1 VVAWRPAGSDGG
13 RRVLVQ
19 LLAAAVAVVLTVAIL
34 VSQFRSAPE
43 SRAADPGRRERA
55 AEGAAAPT
63 TGPPPTAPPP
73 RAAAGNLLEDPSF
86 EGGLGRWRAAQ
97 GTRLA
102 RVAGA
107 RSGAWAASLTAG
119 GPSGPAMGIGEAGRC
134 QARRQ
139 YAVTVWLRAS
149 HPGTLV
155 RVDLAEQSG
164 GRRLAVDTAGAVLD
178 GQDWRPLE
186 VRHVTH
192 RPGAALAIEIA
203 AVELPDGGQV
213 LVDDLTLRESP
224 GPARP

>member
-1 VVAWRPAGSDGG
+1 M
-13 RRVLVQ
+13 LVE
-19 LLAAAVAVVLTVAIL
+19 LLAAAVAVVLTVAIV
-34 VSQFRSAPE
+34 VSQLRSEPE
-43 SRAADPGRRERA
+43 SRAADQGRRERA
-55 AEGAAAPT
+55 AGGVAAPT
-63 TGPPPTAPPP
+63 TAAGPPLTAAPP
-73 RAAAGNLLEDPSF
+73 RGVAGNLLDDPSF
-86 EGGLGRWRAAQ
+86 EAGLGRWRAGP

-107 RSGAWAASLTAG
+107 RSGAWAASLATG
-119 GPSGPAMGIGEAGRC
+119 GPSGAAMAIGDAGRC
-134 QARRQ
+134 QTRKQ

-186 VRHVTH
+186 VLHVTH

-213 LVDDLTLRESP
+213 LVDDLILRESP

>member
-1 VVAWRPAGSDGG
+1 M
-13 RRVLVQ
+13 LVE
-19 LLAAAVAVVLTVAIL
+19 LLAAAVAVVLTVAIV
-34 VSQFRSAPE
+34 VSQLRSAPA
-43 SRAADPGRRERA
+43 SRAADQGRRERV
-55 AEGAAAPT
+55 AEGVAAPT
-63 TGPPPTAPPP
+63 TGPVAAPP
-73 RAAAGNLLEDPSF
+73 RVAGGNLLDDPSF
-86 EGGLGRWRAAQ
+86 EAGLGRWRAGP

-107 RSGAWAASLTAG
+107 RSGAWAASLAAG
-119 GPSGPAMGIGEAGRC
+119 GASAAAMGIGEAGRC

-155 RVDLAEQSG
+155 RVDLGEASG
-164 GRRLAVDTAGAVLD
+164 GRRHAVDTAGAVL
-178 GQDWRPLE
+178 GGRGWQPLE

-203 AVELPDGGQV
+203 AVQLPAGGQV
-213 LVDDLTLRESP
+213 LVDDLTLRESA

>member
-1 VVAWRPAGSDGG
+1 VVAWRPAGSGGG
-13 RRVLVQ
+13 RRVLVE
-19 LLAAAVAVVLTVAIL
+19 LLAAAVAVVLTVAIV
-34 VSQFRSAPE
+34 VSQLRAAPE
-43 SRAADPGRRERA
+43 PRAADQGRRQGA
-55 AEGAAAPT
+55 AESVPPT
-63 TGPPPTAPPP
+63 TAAGPPPTAAPP
-73 RAAAGNLLEDPSF
+73 RAAAGNLLDDPSF
-86 EGGLGRWRAAQ
+86 EGGLDRWRAAG
-97 GTRLA
+97 GTRLE

-119 GPSGPAMGIGEAGRC
+119 GQSAPAMTGEAGRC

-155 RVDLAEQSG
+155 RVDLAEESG
-164 GRRLAVDTAGAVLD
+164 GRRFAVDTAGAVLD

-213 LVDDLTLRESP
+213 LVDDLSLRESP

>member
-1 VVAWRPAGSDGG
+1 M
-13 RRVLVQ
+13 LVE
-19 LLAAAVAVVLTVAIL
+19 LLAAAVAVVLTVAIV
-34 VSQFRSAPE
+34 VSQLRAAPE
-43 SRAADPGRRERA
+43 SRAADQGRREGV

-63 TGPPPTAPPP
+63 TGARPPPTAAPP
-73 RAAAGNLLEDPSF
+73 RAAAGNLLDDPSF
-86 EGGLGRWRAAQ
+86 EGGLGRWRAAS

-119 GPSGPAMGIGEAGRC
+119 GGPSGSAMGIGEAGRC
-134 QARRQ
+134 QAGKQ

-155 RVDLAEQSG
+155 RVDLAEESG
-164 GRRLAVDTAGAVLD
+164 GRRFAVDTAGAVLE
-178 GQDWRPLE
+178 GQDWQPLE

-213 LVDDLTLRESP
+213 LVDDLTLRESA

>member
-1 VVAWRPAGSDGG
+1 M
-13 RRVLVQ
+13 LVE
-19 LLAAAVAVVLTVAIL
+19 LLAAAVAVVLTVAIV
-34 VSQFRSAPE
+34 VSQLRAAPE
-43 SRAADPGRRERA
+43 SRAADQGRREGV
-55 AEGAAAPT
+55 AEGVAAPT
-63 TGPPPTAPPP
+63 TGARPPPTATPP
-73 RAAAGNLLEDPSF
+73 RAAAGNLLDDPSF
-86 EGGLGRWRAAQ
+86 EGGLGRWRAAR

-134 QARRQ
+134 QAGKQ
-139 YAVTVWLRAS
+139 YAVSVWLRAS

-155 RVDLAEQSG
+155 RVDLAEESG
-164 GRRLAVDTAGAVLD
+164 GRRLAVDTAGAVLE

-192 RPGAALAIEIA
+192 RPGAALAVEIA

-213 LVDDLTLRESP
+213 LVDDLTLRESA
-224 GPARP
+224 GPPRP

>member
-1 VVAWRPAGSDGG
+1 M
-13 RRVLVQ
+13 LVE
-19 LLAAAVAVVLTVAIL
+19 LLAAAVAVVLTVAIV
-34 VSQFRSAPE
+34 VSQLRAAPE
-43 SRAADPGRRERA
+43 SRAAGEGRRDGV
-55 AEGAAAPT
+55 AEGVAAPT
-63 TGPPPTAPPP
+63 TAAGPRPTAAPP
-73 RAAAGNLLEDPSF
+73 RAAAGNLLDDPSF
-86 EGGLGRWRAAQ
+86 EGGLGRWLAGR

-107 RSGAWAASLTAG
+107 RSGAWAASLAAG
-119 GPSGPAMGIGEAGRC
+119 GPAGPAMGIGEAGRC
-134 QARRQ
+134 QAGKQ

-155 RVDLAEQSG
+155 RVDLAERSG
-164 GRRLAVDTAGAVLD
+164 GRRYAVDTAGAVLA
-178 GQDWRPLE
+178 GQDWQPLE

-203 AVELPDGGQV
+203 AVELPAGGQV